1 MSIELHFDDEDW
13 ERIERDWSAWWAGEL
28 ERPMVMLQNVQR
40 FSLARELSEEF
51 LLERPIDAVL
61 DYYQEQLEAM
71 HYYGDAFP
79 KVWPNF
85 GPGIVAGFLGA
96 DVHCDPDG
104 QTVWFDHAPLEPR
117 DLSFEHL
124 AANRWWTRVRE
135 LTRAAVDRWGDR
147 VAVAHTDLGGAV
159 DILASFRGTQNLLY
173 DLADRPE
180 EVLRLVGEIT
190 PLWLDYYEE
199 LHSIIQSAGRGT
211 TAWAA
216 IWSPGRCYMFQCDF
230 CYMISPEMFERFVLP
245 DLSTCFGHMDHAF
258 YHLDGKGQ
266 IRHLDMLLAEP
277 SLAGIQWIPGAGQP
291 QPEHWMPLLARIRDA
306 GKLCQLYVT
315 ANGAREIVREVG
327 GRGFALYVIN
337 PMSPE
342 EARDFVNLLAA
353 EDAGR

>member
-1 MSIELHFDDEDW
+1 MELHFGDADW

-28 ERPMVMLQNVQR
+28 ARPMVMLQNTQH
-40 FSLARELSEEF
+40 FALARELSEEF
-51 LLERPIDAVL
+51 LLERPVDAVL

-104 QTVWFDHAPLEPR
+104 QTVWFDHAPVEPR
-117 DLSFEHL
+117 DLRF
-124 AANRWWTRVRE
+124 
-135 LTRAAVDRWGDR
+135 
-147 VAVAHTDLGGAV
+147 AHTDLGGAV

-173 DLADRPE
+173 DLADRPD
-180 EVLRLVGEIT
+180 EVMRLVGEIT

-199 LHSIIQSAGRGT
+199 LNSIIQSAGRGT

-277 SLAGIQWIPGAGQP
+277 GLAGIQWIPGAGQP
-291 QPEHWMPLLARIRDA
+291 LPEKWMPLLARIRDA

-342 EARDFVNLLAA
+342 EARDFIDLLAA